1 MDNHI
6 DRKEGEH
13 LYTGKVYAKTMKR
26 DERAMDFLRT
36 EKTPHEQGK
45 KQIDKYL
52 HF

>member
-1 MDNHI
+1 
-6 DRKEGEH
+6 
-13 LYTGKVYAKTMKR
+13 MKQ

-36 EKTPHEQGK
+36 EQTTHEQGK